1 MECLRRALLKI
12 QKEKGKLPPNL
23 YVQSDNGPDM
33 HSKQFIAFCAY
44 LVEKGIFHKVKLSFL
59 VVGHTHEDID
69 QYFSCISRFIKK
81 MLKSVCSV
89 KEYVKALMK
98 TFTTPGCIPKDIEE
112 VRYCYD
118 TSTIVDSM
126 DSYIARFN
134 LHEKSGDKVHY
145 FLFRKNSAGNTT
157 MQYKLRRY
165 SDALYPR
172 QFQVRDEFVCDTHG
186 VGTVMESVPSKDP
199 FTKEKFWSYTVQFDS
214 PSPES
219 DSLPFSKVYR
229 LPANDCAI
237 PMFPE
242 NSEEIATEFEL
253 AEFSG
258 TVNESLGDQKAGV
271 QSILKK
277 LNYAELKPDVCENW
291 EEFWASRVDS
301 VHQVEGVEP
310 FLCCPC
316 NRTGPQ
322 NLRNKRYLLKL
333 TMVSERLMLL
343 FSLRL
348 KLRVATK

>member
-1 MECLRRALLKI
+1 
-12 QKEKGKLPPNL
+12 
-23 YVQSDNGPDM
+23 
-33 HSKQFIAFCAY
+33 
-44 LVEKGIFHKVKLSFL
+44 
-59 VVGHTHEDID
+59 
-69 QYFSCISRFIKK
+69 

-89 KEYVKALMK
+89 KEYVEALMK

-172 QFQVRDEFVCDTHG
+172 QFQVGDEFVCDTHG

-229 LPANDCAI
+229 LQANDCAI

-242 NSEEIATEFEL
+242 IP
-253 AEFSG
+253 
-258 TVNESLGDQKAGV
+258 
-271 QSILKK
+271 KK
-277 LNYAELKPDVCENW
+277 LQQ
-291 EEFWASRVDS
+291 SS
-301 VHQVEGVEP
+301 
-310 FLCCPC
+310 
-316 NRTGPQ
+316 
-322 NLRNKRYLLKL
+322 
-333 TMVSERLMLL
+333 S
-343 FSLRL
+343 
-348 KLRVATK
+348 